1 VSRPRSYTRSAIV
14 GGILLLAGLF
24 LLTHR
29 PPAAPNPPAPTD
41 NPPPDAPTPTS
52 TATDPLPPAEAD
64 LVSTTSNAA
73 LSGKLTDLLTRPG
86 VRAHEAILLFK
97 DPDGFQRF
105 LDRAAPAGVIITG
118 RIAPLRA
125 LRVRIR
131 AYDTFAADL
140 VARAADFGGVSANPF
155 IDIPPTPPSAER
167 TASRPVAV
175 GDQLLATLGV
185 AAGTDTRTWGRGVT
199 IAVLDGGAAPD
210 PTLGARLRYL
220 DIGHGYAGTGE
231 AGHHGTAVAVL
242 VAGSAPDAPGVAP
255 AASVLSIRVIDTE
268 DKSDVFTV
276 SQGIVAAV
284 DAGAQLINLSLGG
297 RVTTELINR
306 AITYASTHEVVIVAA
321 AGNDGI
327 NRLAWPAADPRVVSV
342 GATDATGRQAAFSN
356 SGPQLHLTAPGVGIL
371 TGGLNPQGTLFS
383 GTSASAPVIAGAIA
397 VILSQTPGLTALQA
411 VEILQ
416 THADDG
422 GAAGED
428 PHYGHGTLNLGWALA
443 RDDLTRTDTAISSHH
458 YNPETGALE
467 VVVQNRSAR
476 ASAAQVL
483 TVNLND
489 RVTTYKIP
497 AIAPG
502 LSTAVVLP
510 LDATTAAAPIELRTQ
525 LELPEGVIDA
535 VPANNTRA
543 SLFDLRQ

>member
-1 VSRPRSYTRSAIV
+1 MSRPRSYTRSAIV
-14 GGILLLAGLF
+14 GGLLLLAGLF

-29 PPAAPNPPAPTD
+29 QPAAPNPPGPTD
-41 NPPPDAPTPTS
+41 NPPADADTPPI
-52 TATDPLPPAEAD
+52 TATAPPLPAEAD
-64 LVSTTSNAA
+64 LVSTTSTAA
-73 LSGKLTDLLTRPG
+73 LSGKLTALLNRPG

-97 DPDGFQRF
+97 DPDGFHRF
-105 LDRAAPAGVIITG
+105 LARAAPAGVIITG
-118 RIAPLRA
+118 RIDPLRA

-131 AYDTFAADL
+131 AYDTFAAEL

-167 TASRPVAV
+167 IASRPVAV

-185 AAGTDTRTWGRGVT
+185 PAGTDTRTWGRGVT

-220 DIGHGYAGTGE
+220 DIGLGYAGTGE
-231 AGHHGTAVAVL
+231 AGHHGTAVAAL
-242 VAGSAPDAPGVAP
+242 AAGSAPDAPGVAP

-306 AITYASTHEVVIVAA
+306 AITYATTHGVVIVAA

-327 NRLAWPAADPRVVSV
+327 NSLAWPAADPRVVSV

-371 TGGLNPQGTLFS
+371 TGGLNPRRTFFS

-443 RDDLTRTDTAISSHH
+443 RDDRMRTDTAISSHH
-458 YNPETGALE
+458 YNPDTGALE

-489 RVTTYKIP
+489 RVTTYTIP

-510 LDATTAAAPIELRTQ
+510 LDAATAAAPIELRTQ
-525 LELPEGVIDA
+525 LELPEGVSDA

-543 SLFDLRQ
+543 SLFDLRR